1 MKKVP
6 NCQIKELILSSGLY
20 VIFCHL
26 CSQIIVH
33 VEPGPAPH
41 GPYVSVPLEGAAG
54 PGGPEAVSLVACATL
69 SPRPIRHTPGALS
82 NVMALQVPPSWRPM
96 QCQAQCTASGSLA
109 SLASRLYRRTDL
121 GGPEGVRLQVRRQH
135 AAQEEEGREQGDM
148 MPAFH
153 PTPGHPLT
161 SRPLRGVGGMLR
173 VFC

>member
-6 NCQIKELILSSGLY
+6 NCQSKELILSSGLY
-20 VIFCHL
+20 VIFCRL
-26 CSQIIVH
+26 CSQMIVH
-33 VEPGPAPH
+33 VEPGPAPD
-41 GPYVSVPLEGAAG
+41 GLYVSVPVEGAAG

-69 SPRPIRHTPGALS
+69 SLGHTLVALS

-109 SLASRLYRRTDL
+109 RAWPAAHTAALTSVGQKVRASKSDASTLRR
-121 GGPEGVRLQVRRQH
+121 RR
-135 AAQEEEGREQGDM
+135 ARAGSRGDVL
-148 MPAFH
+148 PAFH